1 MENSVS
7 NKKILAA
14 ITAILVGYLGIHKFV
29 LGYNKEGV
37 IYLVVNIIIIPVISV
52 ITCGSGAA
60 LYSITYLIPV
70 IEGVIYLTKSDEDFI
85 NTYQINKKPWF

>member
-7 NKKILAA
+7 NKKIVAA

-37 IYLVVNIIIIPVISV
+37 IYLVLNLIIIPFITV